1 MQIDI
6 YLDKQTVNNS
16 FLVAFLVIMRMSM
29 MVVRRVF
36 LRSAILVLFLWLFLW
51 LLVFSSLLDNSSN
64 ERSSVFLKEDGFGII
79 FWLYLKWNGRHSQ
92 NDLTLGHARCR
103 KFFFTRISI
112 YPNSQAS
119 FQLSRLLESGDVC
132 PNPGPTTAA
141 HNPAMCSVCKKTVAK
156 THRAINCDSCQKWC
170 HIKCGGVTAQDYRRF
185 QLEEEIS

>member
-1 MQIDI
+1 MLLFPTSLCSDWTTN
-6 YLDKQTVNNS
+6 YLPLKTFELVTVCFFALP
-16 FLVAFLVIMRMSM
+16 FLV
-29 MVVRRVF
+29 
-36 LRSAILVLFLWLFLW
+36 LFLW
-51 LLVFSSLLDNSSN
+51 LLVFSSLLNNSSN
-64 ERSSVFLKEDGFGII
+64 ERSSVFLKEDGFGSN
-79 FWLYLKWNGRHSQ
+79 FRLYLKWNGRHSQ

-112 YPNSQAS
+112 SPNSQAS

-132 PNPGPTTAA
+132 PNSGPTTAA